1 MNMSLLPLSA
11 SALEAMGKNDW
22 ERLREISLLPGGF
35 GEARAEIWPF
45 LLQVSKQGSEGGD
58 EMSPAKEEV
67 DEPHH
72 DERQVSLD
80 TDRSFVIYPE
90 EETLGQ
96 KQALQSHLQ
105 SLIVQTLRRR
115 PKLHYFQGYH
125 DIVSVLMLSLPDQ
138 VQVECVEMMSL
149 HRLRDSMGKGLEP
162 MVGLLRILRNLLRVA
177 DPEYAK
183 LLEKDSPLP
192 YFALSNLLTLFSH
205 DVPTLPLIQHIFD
218 WILCRPPIAV
228 VYLTAQLLL
237 ERKAEIV
244 KFVEE
249 DDDGMLYAVL
259 NALPPLQDIPPQ
271 PSPDPTPSES
281 EQNMNMDARS
291 SSIGSMED
299 ISSSQSLSIPSPPE
313 PESSDEPGPSEEEKE
328 ESVAVPESTISFP
341 PPSPEP
347 ESDSEQE
354 QKPEP
359 EPEQDQVLVDRHQP
373 TSQSMASPSPVLSS
387 PILPSSPQ
395 SPTSDPSSPTP
406 SPSPSPSLLPSRSHS
421 NPDPTSSSK
430 LPTPPINLPTL
441 LKNTDT
447 LYLTHPPSSPL
458 LSIPTILGPNSVIRT
473 YSENKEDMPT
483 EDEAE
488 NMMDDPGRIV
498 WAYIPSPVPSDEE
511 DEEDVGKG
519 GEKEGR
525 REKLRKWKEERSK
538 GGGRRVIIPGGL
550 EVDRNQL
557 VLAGA
562 AAVVVVGVFIAVYS
576 APNDAGKWRK
586 AGRWMKGKILDWE
599 QFFV

>member
-1 MNMSLLPLSA
+1 MSLLPLSA

-45 LLQVSKQGSEGGD
+45 LLHVSKQGSEGGD

-138 VQVECVEMMSL
+138 VQVKCVEMMSL

-313 PESSDEPGPSEEEKE
+313 PESSDAEPRPSEEEEEESGEKE
-328 ESVAVPESTISFP
+328 ESVTLPESTISLP
-341 PPSPEP
+341 PPSPGP

-359 EPEQDQVLVDRHQP
+359 EPEHDQVLVDRHQP
-373 TSQSMASPSPVLSS
+373 TSHSVSPPSPVLSS

-395 SPTSDPSSPTP
+395 SPTSDPSSP
-406 SPSPSPSLLPSRSHS
+406 SPSLPPSRSHS
-421 NPDPTSSSK
+421 NQTSSSK
-430 LPTPPINLPTL
+430 PLTPPINLPTL

-458 LSIPTILGPNSVIRT
+458 LSIPTILGPNSVIHT
-473 YSENKEDMPT
+473 YSENKGHMPF
-483 EDEAE
+483 EDE
-488 NMMDDPGRIV
+488 PGKIV
-498 WAYIPSPVPSDEE
+498 FPYIPTPPPSDEE
-511 DEEDVGKG
+511 EEEDEGKG
-519 GEKEGR
+519 REKEGR
-525 REKLRKWKEERSK
+525 REKLRKWKERSRR
-538 GGGRRVIIPGGL
+538 GGRGGRVTIPGGL
-550 EVDRNQL
+550 EVDRNL

-562 AAVVVVGVFIAVYS
+562 AAVVVVGVLIAIYS
-576 APNDAGKWRK
+576 SPSPNDAGKWRK
-586 AGRWMKGKILDWE
+586 AGRWMRSKVFDWE